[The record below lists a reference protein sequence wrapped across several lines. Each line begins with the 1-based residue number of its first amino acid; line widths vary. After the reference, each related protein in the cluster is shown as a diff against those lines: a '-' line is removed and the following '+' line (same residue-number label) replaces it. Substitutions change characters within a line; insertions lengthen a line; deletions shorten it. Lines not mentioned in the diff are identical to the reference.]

1 MFRSER
7 IFRDNLDA
15 SCTLIHLPFE
25 IEFRNYA
32 SRRLPRFSTRI
43 GGSQNFENV
52 RPSIKDRLDILLIK
66 LTLVH
71 RLCRDT
77 WLIYRYFEPRIDN
90 N

>member
-32 SRRLPRFSTRI
+32 PRFSTRI

-77 WLIYRYFEPRIDN
+77 RLIYRYFEPRIDN